1 MELRKHQE
9 LLWLEEMEKRG
20 GLKEEGLREL
30 QLRRKGYEGE
40 ADFGHLL
47 HDYLPNNWLFIQ
59 DLRLKSVAGELQ
71 IDALLV
77 NPLGLTVFEV
87 KNYTADYQYS
97 EGSWRV
103 NGRAKVHNDFQ
114 QLERTVALLR
124 QLLEQNGFKVPI
136 EKYVVYINEQDSVE
150 IDDPTLPF
158 LKRATLRRFV
168 KEAIKQ
174 CQIASNQRYDKE
186 SDWLLSQHIDDER
199 RFTLSD
205 DEFASLKKGIYCVNC
220 YTFDV
225 TVSRY
230 EICCRHCQFV
240 EGREKATV
248 RSICDYGLLFPY
260 RDLCVVDLREF
271 IGPPTNYN
279 YILKILAKHFTKKP
293 SANRYINPQ
302 LPLDYTTLTK
312 TFYYKDTPTGKIGK
326 H

>member
-136 EKYVVYINEQDSVE
+136 EQYVV
-150 IDDPTLPF
+150 
-158 LKRATLRRFV
+158 
-168 KEAIKQ
+168 
-174 CQIASNQRYDKE
+174 
-186 SDWLLSQHIDDER
+186 
-199 RFTLSD
+199 
-205 DEFASLKKGIYCVNC
+205 
-220 YTFDV
+220 
-225 TVSRY
+225 
-230 EICCRHCQFV
+230 
-240 EGREKATV
+240 
-248 RSICDYGLLFPY
+248 
-260 RDLCVVDLREF
+260 
-271 IGPPTNYN
+271 
-279 YILKILAKHFTKKP
+279 
-293 SANRYINPQ
+293 
-302 LPLDYTTLTK
+302 
-312 TFYYKDTPTGKIGK
+312 
-326 H
+326 